1 MTDPPTNRIVIFAAS
16 GLESEI
22 LARLSL
28 EIDRIFDCRTEIIPL
43 PDDLTY
49 ALDPVRNQYHST
61 TILDRLT
68 RLTPRHAV
76 KALAIVEV
84 DLFIPILTYVYGEA
98 QVGGKTCIV
107 STYRL
112 AEGVSLGSEAYLQR
126 VAKEAIHELG
136 YTFNLRH
143 CRDKPCIMHYCRTLS
158 DVDRRSGQLCRYC
171 RVFLKDEMKKLQ
183 KFT

>member
-1 MTDPPTNRIVIFAAS
+1 MTDPPVNRIVIFAAS

-28 EIDRIFDCRTEIIPL
+28 EIDRIFDYRTEIVPL

-84 DLFIPILTYVYGEA
+84 DLFIPIL
-98 QVGGKTCIV
+98 
-107 STYRL
+107 
-112 AEGVSLGSEAYLQR
+112 
-126 VAKEAIHELG
+126 
-136 YTFNLRH
+136 
-143 CRDKPCIMHYCRTLS
+143 
-158 DVDRRSGQLCRYC
+158 
-171 RVFLKDEMKKLQ
+171 
-183 KFT
+183 